1 MSQLDVISRTHQIR
15 VPDGRTGT
23 AFMLDIDGRQ
33 YIITAKHLVQE
44 SISPLHVFWEKGW
57 RLLPVGLVGHCEG
70 GTDISVLCTNKNLP
84 KVLYPD
90 GSNVGTETDLKL
102 AEEILFYGFPH
113 GLSTPLSDERGHVAL
128 VKKGIVSGFFGAP
141 LDSGESSFL
150 IDGHNNPGFS
160 GGPVISIRSRD
171 YKVAG
176 VIASYR
182 YSYQKVYG
190 ADPSGQIDENEIVE
204 YLPENTGIIL
214 AYNIKPALDIIAK
227 NPIGLSLDPSA

>member
-23 AFMLDIDGRQ
+23 AFMLDIDGSQ

-70 GTDISVLCTNKNLP
+70 GTDISVLCTNQNLP

-113 GLSTPLSDERGHVAL
+113 GLSTPLSNERGHVAL

-141 LDSGESSFL
+141 LHSW
-150 IDGHNNPGFS
+150 
-160 GGPVISIRSRD
+160 
-171 YKVAG
+171 
-176 VIASYR
+176 
-182 YSYQKVYG
+182 
-190 ADPSGQIDENEIVE
+190 
-204 YLPENTGIIL
+204 
-214 AYNIKPALDIIAK
+214 
-227 NPIGLSLDPSA
+227 

>member
-1 MSQLDVISRTHQIR
+1 MSQPDVVSRTHRIR
-15 VPDGRTGT
+15 APDGRTGT

-57 RLLPVGLVGHCEG
+57 RLLPVGLVG
-70 GTDISVLCTNKNLP
+70 LC
-84 KVLYPD
+84 
-90 GSNVGTETDLKL
+90 
-102 AEEILFYGFPH
+102 GFPH
-113 GLSTPLSDERGHVAL
+113 GLSTPLSNERGHVAL
-128 VKKGIVSGFFGAP
+128 VKKGFVSGFFGAA
-141 LDSGESSFL
+141 LDSGESSVP
-150 IDGHNNPGFS
+150 IDAHNNHGFS

-171 YKVAG
+171 YKAAG

-190 ADPSGQIDENEIVE
+190 AESSGEIDENIVVG